1 MRWLFTAILFLLV
14 AVIVAVVAHDDP
26 GYLVINY
33 QDWVIET
40 SAVLALVIFL
50 LSFIAVYL
58 LLRLYI
64 NTRRMP
70 KFLQRWRQ
78 RRRSERA
85 NMALKN
91 GLLELTKGDWRK
103 AERLL
108 LKHVDSTDMPLLNY
122 LTAARVAQKQG
133 SDQRRDYYLQQ
144 AYKVMPGADV
154 AIGLTQAELQLKQGQ
169 LEQALATLTHLRQ
182 QSPRNVTVLKL
193 LLRLY
198 VELHDWERL
207 LELLPGVLR
216 QKLIDR
222 DEAGRLEI
230 MAHTAL
236 LKNASSELKHLQDTW
251 QRIGKTSRHNTTV
264 LNAYIHGLMRHQMGS
279 EAESLINQALGREWD
294 TSLVRLYG
302 LLDGTDVSR
311 QIRYAEEWLTH
322 RRHDPALLLT
332 LGRLCLR
339 NKLWAQARQY
349 LEASLLLEQS
359 TETCT
364 ELARLYEL
372 QGETDKALQ
381 YYRKG
386 VELLGSGRL
395 LAALD
400 AK

>member
-1 MRWLFTAILFLLV
+1 MKWLFTAIVFLFL
-14 AVIVAVVAHDDP
+14 AVVVAVVARDDP

-40 SAVLALVIFL
+40 SAVLAIVIIL
-50 LSFIAVYL
+50 LLFVAVYL

-70 KFLQRWRQ
+70 KFLRRWRQ
-78 RRRSERA
+78 RRRTDRA
-85 NMALKN
+85 NVALQN
-91 GLLELTKGDWRK
+91 GLLEISKGDWRK
-103 AERLL
+103 AEKLL
-108 LKHVDSTDMPLLNY
+108 LKHVDSSEMPLLNY

-133 SDQRRDYYLQQ
+133 NDQRRDYYLQR
-144 AYKVMPGADV
+144 AYKVMPRADI

-182 QSPRNVTVLKL
+182 QAPRNVTVLKL

-207 LELLPGVLR
+207 LELLPIVMR
-216 QKLIDR
+216 HKVIDR
-222 DEAGRLEI
+222 TEASRLET

-236 LKNASSELKHLQDTW
+236 LKNASAELTHLQDTW
-251 QRIGKTSRHNTTV
+251 RRIGKTSRHNNTI
-264 LNAYIHGLMRHQMGS
+264 LSAYIFGLMRHHMGN
-279 EAESLINQALGREWD
+279 EAETLINEALSREWD
-294 TSLVRLYG
+294 TDLARLYG
-302 LLDGTDVSR
+302 LLEDADVSR

-322 RRHDPALLLT
+322 RRHDPVLLLT

-349 LEASLLLEQS
+349 LEASLSLEQS

-364 ELARLYEL
+364 ELARLYEQ

-381 YYRKG
+381 YRQG
-386 VELLGSGRL
+386 VELVATGLRL
-395 LAALD
+395 PALD